1 MSKASFV
8 LTSAL
13 AMAGWVGVA
22 GTMVLVMPATAEA
35 QQKVSQKVGVPLK
48 AAQENISRKKW
59 DAALAKIKEADGAP
73 GKTAFDQYKINEMLW
88 YVYLQQGRNADAARV
103 LEGQIASGQMPA
115 GEKVQRMK
123 TLAQLYARAGSYGKA
138 ASTAQQYLKSVP
150 GDKDMQLLVANAYY
164 QQKDYK
170 GAIAAAERLMKGG
183 GTPSQDLL
191 QLVLRSNYE
200 LGDSAGTAKA
210 LDALL
215 KYYPSADTWERV
227 LDGYMKTT
235 KHDHALMALYRLAE
249 DVGALKTSRQYTD
262 MTQALVIGGFGQE
275 AERIMTKGIAA
286 NVFAGDE
293 LVRAKRTLEAAKRR
307 ADTERAALPKAAS
320 TLAAAKTGADMVRVG
335 ELYFS
340 AGDYPNAVAALQK
353 GLAKGGVADMDAT
366 EMLLGIALKR
376 KGDKANATK
385 AFDLVKDAKFAEIA
399 KLWKTASR

>member
-8 LTSAL
+8 LTGAL
-13 AMAGWVGVA
+13 AMAGWIGVA
-22 GTMVLVMPATAEA
+22 GTMLVVPATAQA

-48 AAQENISRKKW
+48 AAQDSIAKKKW
-59 DAALAKIKEADGAP
+59 DAALGKIKEADAAP

-115 GEKVQRMK
+115 SEKVTRTK

-138 ASTAQQYLKSVP
+138 AATAQQYLKSVP

-170 GAIAAAERLMKGG
+170 GAIAAADRVMKGG

-210 LDALL
+210 LDQLL
-215 KYYPSADTWERV
+215 KFYPSTDTWVRV
-227 LDGYMKTT
+227 LDGYLKTT

-249 DVGALKTSRQYTD
+249 DVGALKTARQYTD
-262 MTQALVIGGFGQE
+262 MTQALIIAGFGQE
-275 AERIMTKGIAA
+275 AERVMQKGIDASL
-286 NVFAGDE
+286 FAGDE
-293 LVRAKRTLEAAKRR
+293 ATRAKRTIDAAKRK
-307 ADTERAALPKAAS
+307 AEAERAALPKAAS
-320 TLAAAKTGADMVRVG
+320 ALAAARTGDEMEKVG

-340 AGDYPNAVAALQK
+340 SGDYANASAALQK
-353 GLAKGGVADMDAT
+353 AIAKGGLSDPDSAQ
-366 EMLLGIALKR
+366 MLLGIALKR
-376 KGDKANATK
+376 KGDKANAMK
-385 AFDLVKDAKFAEIA
+385 AFDLVKDPQFAEIA
-399 KLWKTASR
+399 KLWKIAAR